1 MLAPLVKKTFSPK
14 QIFPSR
20 LKTRMTEELSLLSGM
35 SLESITGDAN
45 VLVAA
50 LSTPFLPLFVVRGV
64 KYRTFG

>member
-35 SLESITGDAN
+35 SLESIAGDAN
-45 VLVAA
+45 VLVA